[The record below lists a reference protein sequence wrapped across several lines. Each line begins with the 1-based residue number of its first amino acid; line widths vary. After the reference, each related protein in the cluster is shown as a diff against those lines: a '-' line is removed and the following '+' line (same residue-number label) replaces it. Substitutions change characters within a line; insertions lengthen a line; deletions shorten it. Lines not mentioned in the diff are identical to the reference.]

1 MTELDVTV
9 VVPVFNTMPYLTET
23 LDSLVSQS
31 IGPDRMHVVAVDDG
45 SDDGSGEE
53 LERYAAAHP
62 GLFTVLHQPNSG
74 GPAGPCN
81 AGLDVAQG
89 RYVFFLGSDD
99 YLGEEALERMVDRAD
114 EWGSDVLCGRMVGV
128 NDRYVSQRLY
138 REDAE
143 DVPFPGELLPYA
155 LSNTKLFRRALLEQH
170 GIRYALD
177 LRVGSDQPFT
187 VEALHHAKRVSV
199 LADYTCYYAV
209 KRVDARNISY
219 ASTWRARLEDI
230 GAVMDHIAELLP
242 AGEERDGVLV
252 RHFDSELAKLLERDY
267 PLLPEDE
274 RAQMRAGL
282 RALMDRYLTDRIDA
296 RLGPLSRLG
305 YRAARDDRAEAL
317 DAITAIAPEEIPLVL
332 DGEHV
337 SFHLPAYA
345 DDALPGDVF
354 RLPLI
359 HARRMVLKASSPGRV
374 SWEGDRLHLVVPT
387 RLDPRSA
394 PHVRAAL
401 IAAPG
406 REGRPALRRDRRAA
420 SDKPSRRVDIAADGT
435 LTWSGDVVAELG
447 ERAQALWELRLQ
459 LDVGEHTYAVPV
471 LAEPL
476 PPQRVRRGGIGRRKH
491 YAVEV
496 FVDSESR
503 VLVSCEKE

>member
-1 MTELDVTV
+1 MTQVDVTV
-9 VVPVFNTMPYLTET
+9 VVPVFDTMPYLTAT

-31 IGPDRMHVVAVDDG
+31 IGASRMHVVAVDDG
-45 SDDGSGEE
+45 STDGSGEE

-62 GLFTVLHQPNSG
+62 GLLTVVHQANSG

-81 AGLDVAQG
+81 VGLDLARG

-114 EWGSDVLCGRMVGV
+114 EWGSDVLCGRMIGV

-143 DVPFPGELLPYA
+143 DVPFPGDLLPYA
-155 LSNTKLFRRALLEQH
+155 LSNTKLFRRALLEEH

-187 VEALHHAKRVSV
+187 VEAMHHAGRISV

-209 KRVDARNISY
+209 RRTDARNISY

-230 GAVMDHIAELLP
+230 GAVMEHIADLVP
-242 AGEERDGVLV
+242 PGEERDGILV
-252 RHFDSELAKLLERDY
+252 RHFDSELAKLLERDH
-267 PLLPEDE
+267 PLLPESE
-274 RAQMRAGL
+274 RAELRAGL
-282 RALMDRYLTDRIDA
+282 RDLMDRYYTDRIEA
-296 RLGPLSRLG
+296 RLRPLYRLS
-305 YRAARDDRAEAL
+305 YRAVRDDRSETIDDVNAT
-317 DAITAIAPEEIPLVL
+317 DADEVPLVL
-332 DGEHV
+332 DGDHV
-337 SFHLPAYA
+337 SYHLPERLASQPPEVY
-345 DDALPGDVF
+345 
-354 RLPLI
+354 RLPPG
-359 HARRMVLKASSPGRV
+359 HARRMIFAASSPGEV
-374 SWEGDRLHLVVPT
+374 TWEDDCLHLRVPT

-401 IAAPG
+401 IAATG

-420 SDKPSRRVDIAADGT
+420 SDKPSRRVAIADDGT
-435 LTWSGDVVAELG
+435 LTWSGDVLEELG
-447 ERAQALWELRLQ
+447 DRTQALWELRLQ

-471 LAEPL
+471 IADPL
-476 PPQRVRRGGIGRRKH
+476 PPQHLRRGGIGRRRH
-491 YAVEV
+491 YTVEV

-503 VLVSCEKE
+503 LLVSCEKQ